1 MPRIKSNRKSSE
13 GGINNNDNDTKKL
26 DPKYNPELIATLIKE
41 LGSRVD
47 MQCNQIATETD
58 FSILQLRNQ
67 FQLELLKLPT
77 SVKKMSL
84 KKFRDEF
91 GENFS
96 LIPGDGR
103 AATSATSHS
112 TTTDAS
118 AATSKSRLPFAPV
131 PSFNS
136 SSNIVASSST
146 STAAPMT
153 AQKPINPANS
163 VFETPMLARGNIT
176 IRAPKEGEKILSE
189 NGSPLGE
196 FATAVKAP
204 RPADSIVPQTP
215 GVFVPLKSGEV
226 LDVENT
232 DLQSLDPK
240 LKADALVQMQ
250 TMMDNMKRMMD
261 KMKT

>member
-1 MPRIKSNRKSSE
+1 MPRVKNNRKSTESE
-13 GGINNNDNDTKKL
+13 NDASIKKL
-26 DPKYNPELIATLIKE
+26 DPKYNPDLIASLIKE

-47 MQCNQIATETD
+47 MQCSQIATETD

-84 KKFRDEF
+84 KQFREQY

-103 AATSATSHS
+103 AATATE
-112 TTTDAS
+112 TG
-118 AATSKSRLPFAPV
+118 KSRMPFAPV
-131 PSFNS
+131 PTFNS
-136 SSNIVASSST
+136 SSNIAPSST
-146 STAAPMT
+146 PAPMT
-153 AQKPINPANS
+153 AQKPINPAHS
-163 VFETPMLARGNIT
+163 VFETPMLPRGNIT

-204 RPADSIVPQTP
+204 RPAEALVPQTP

-240 LKADALVQMQ
+240 SKADALAQMQ
-250 TMMDNMKRMMD
+250 AMMDNMKRMME
-261 KMKT
+261 KMKN

>member
-1 MPRIKSNRKSSE
+1 MPRIKGNRKSSDGGGE
-13 GGINNNDNDTKKL
+13 GNDANDDTNMKKL

-41 LGSRVD
+41 LGTRVD
-47 MQCNQIATETD
+47 ERCHQITSATD

-67 FQLELLKLPT
+67 FQLELMKLPK

-96 LIPGDGR
+96 LIPGDGQ
-103 AATSATSHS
+103 AIPS
-112 TTTDAS
+112 TISNTAS
-118 AATSKSRLPFAPV
+118 AAEASKSRLPFAPV

-136 SSNIVASSST
+136 SSNVPSSSIP
-146 STAAPMT
+146 APMT
-153 AQKPINPANS
+153 AQKPSNPTSS

-204 RPADSIVPQTP
+204 RPAESMVPQTP

-261 KMKT
+261 KMKN